1 MVLKPQA
8 TYFDFIQKKKK
19 KSSKESAYKVSEVVL
34 SPFFVT
40 WRRGQKKVK
49 QIKIKKVF
57 SMQLNCSYEVHY
69 CLPLNYFPR
78 SFFQN

>member
-34 SPFFVT
+34 SPFFVSGEEA
-40 WRRGQKKVK
+40 RKK
-49 QIKIKKVF
+49 
-57 SMQLNCSYEVHY
+57 
-69 CLPLNYFPR
+69 
-78 SFFQN
+78 